1 MKRGLDDYHKELGYM
16 LSFNFN
22 KNKQIGIKE
31 IAVGNKR
38 VIEAVV

>member
-1 MKRGLDDYHKELGYM
+1 MQCIVEKGYL

-22 KNKQIGIKE
+22 KNKKSGMKTIQVNEKT
-31 IAVGNKR
+31 